1 MSLINH
7 NHKWEVVWAIGD
19 RAVRRC
25 MEQDC
30 GIFESLVLDLSDNT
44 AEPFKWV
51 PGNLWMD
58 EAPIFIVTNTY
69 EEYQE
74 AATLISRNIGITN
87 ITRLDTVSKVQGIS
101 HPTILF
107 FGTWYDSDIIRD
119 PAFTYLLNRS
129 VE

>member
-1 MSLINH
+1 MATRH
-7 NHKWEVVWAIGD
+7 HHKWEVVWAIGD

-30 GIFESLVLDLSDNT
+30 GEFESLVLDLSDHT
-44 AEPFKWV
+44 EEPYIWV

-58 EAPIFIVTNTY
+58 LAPIFIVTNTF

-74 AATLISRNIGITN
+74 AATIIAKNVGITN
-87 ITRLDTVSKVQGIS
+87 ITRLDSMSKMQGILR
-101 HPTILF
+101 PTILF
-107 FGTWYDSDIIRD
+107 FGTWYESDIVRD

-129 VE
+129 ME